1 MGVGKDISLPL
12 LACLQMRV
20 QWNGTHTQLEG
31 VMPTPRNMS
40 GRRPTDHCCG
50 RTALVLGAT
59 SAVGRMSGFTV
70 PGQQEEF
77 VIGMGVRFGS
87 LSHLMFS
94 ISCSCAN
101 GPYLLLLFLL
111 FLLLLQGCS
120 QEYVVVAC
128 EKRCHS
134 NCPNWFS

>member
-31 VMPTPRNMS
+31 VMSAPRNMS
-40 GRRPTDHCCG
+40 GRRPTDHGCG

-70 PGQQEEF
+70 ARAAG
-77 VIGMGVRFGS
+77 GVCYWDGGS
-87 LSHLMFS
+87 VWLLE
-94 ISCSCAN
+94 
-101 GPYLLLLFLL
+101 PLDVLYLL
-111 FLLLLQGCS
+111 
-120 QEYVVVAC
+120 
-128 EKRCHS
+128 
-134 NCPNWFS
+134 